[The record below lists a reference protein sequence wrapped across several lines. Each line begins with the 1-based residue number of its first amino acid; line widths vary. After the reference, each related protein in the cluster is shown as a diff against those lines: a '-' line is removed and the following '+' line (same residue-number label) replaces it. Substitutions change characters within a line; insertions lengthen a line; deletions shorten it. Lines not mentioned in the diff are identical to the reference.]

1 VIHHLAVDGVSWRI
15 LVPDLAAACAAL
27 ARGARPDLG
36 PPGTS
41 FRRWAHALAA
51 EAQVPARVAEL
62 AHWRGTLEQASLR
75 LFDGSLVA
83 ERDVAGAARHVTLE
97 LAAAVT
103 GPLLTTV
110 PAAFH
115 GGINDVLLSAL
126 ALAVAAWGRRHRR
139 PGGPAVV
146 LDLEGHGR
154 AEGFAGVDLS
164 RTVGWFTSLYP
175 VRLDADGVDLDEALA
190 GGPAL
195 GRAVK
200 RFKEQLRAVPDGG
213 LGYGLLRYLNAATAA
228 ELAPCEAPQL
238 GFNYLGRF
246 TGGDGSGAAFG
257 PAPEAGALGGGGD
270 PAMPV
275 PHGIEVNAL
284 TVAGADGAA
293 VLRATWSFAPAL
305 IEASAVEDL
314 ARGWFAALDALV
326 RHAAQPGAG
335 GRTPSDLPLVTLS
348 QAEIERL
355 EHDHPALEDILPL
368 APLQEGLLF
377 HALYAA
383 QGPDVYIT
391 QLVLGLEGGLD
402 GETLQAAADAL
413 LARHA
418 SLRAAFR
425 HAELSR
431 PVQIVMTA
439 VQAPHRTRG
448 SRPSW
453 PRTTPR
459 TSTSAPRR
467 CCASP

>member
-1 VIHHLAVDGVSWRI
+1 VAE
-15 LVPDLAAACAAL
+15 
-27 ARGARPDLG
+27 LG
-36 PPGTS
+36 PRGTS
-41 FRRWAHALAA
+41 YRRWAHELAA
-51 EAQVPARVAEL
+51 DARSVSRMAEL
-62 AHWRGTLEQASLR
+62 AHWRRTLEQPSLR
-75 LFDGSLVA
+75 LFEGSLVA

-97 LAAAVT
+97 LAASVT

-126 ALAVAAWGRRHRR
+126 ALAVAAWARRHRR

-146 LDLEGHGR
+146 LDLEGHWR
-154 AEGFAGVDLS
+154 AESFAGVDLS

-175 VRLDADGVDLDEALA
+175 VRLDADGLDLDEALA

-213 LGYGLLRYLNAATAA
+213 LGYGLLRYLNAETATV
-228 ELAPCEAPQL
+228 LAGCAAPQL

-246 TGGDGSGAAFG
+246 AGGGAGSAAFD

-275 PHGIEVNAL
+275 PHGVEVNAL
-284 TVAGADGAA
+284 TVAGPDGGA

-305 IEASAVEDL
+305 IEGSAVEDL

-335 GRTPSDLPLVTLS
+335 GRTPSDLPLIALS

-355 EHDHPALEDILPL
+355 EHA
-368 APLQEGLLF
+368 
-377 HALYAA
+377 YA
-383 QGPDVYIT
+383 
-391 QLVLGLEGGLD
+391 
-402 GETLQAAADAL
+402 
-413 LARHA
+413 H
-418 SLRAAFR
+418 
-425 HAELSR
+425 
-431 PVQIVMTA
+431 
-439 VQAPHRTRG
+439 
-448 SRPSW
+448 
-453 PRTTPR
+453 
-459 TSTSAPRR
+459 
-467 CCASP
+467 